1 MIKNIFLP
9 EKIGNKRIIA
19 QRIVGL
25 ALQDET
31 VTLALVYAKRS
42 KTIVEELLSEK
53 LSSDVNLSYAQRA
66 SEAIKKIML
75 HVKNFDQIRIAIPA
89 SIVTFKELQ
98 VPFDDVEKIRMVLD
112 YEIESMLPFSI
123 SNAVID
129 FIITKHNKEQKSTQ
143 VLVAAVQNQDLQA
156 ELDIYTQAGVEP
168 SHITIDLFA
177 TYGLYKQISD
187 YASIEKGSILVE
199 VGETS
204 TRIAFLQNGELR
216 LTRTMPRGII
226 SIVKNISEESG
237 MDAEKV
243 KEHLDL
249 NGVNSLGGDALAKIF
264 QNQFINF
271 FNDIQFTL
279 NSFSLK
285 LNFYD
290 EITKIIF
297 TQKANQVKG
306 FVKLCSDT
314 LQIPCESFDWRK
326 VFEIKSVKKHLK
338 NIDYGAVDFVTAIGT
353 AIPCYEQDQFDLR
366 RKSFVLVDYKLVSKQ
381 IIAVVVL
388 LTTMF
393 LAIGV
398 HGYMQIST
406 LRNTLDK
413 TEKTEISR
421 LKAIF
426 PKDHMPKKQT
436 LQAFVQEAQKLVREK
451 TDLWSAFRKERLN
464 PLEIMLE
471 LTNIADKTRNN
482 IYFTDLSINSK
493 DKGGVEIDVDGYF
506 KSKKGSGSHFNDW
519 LPIELRFKES
529 LMFTLLEDPI
539 NTTSIPDMGVKF
551 SAKLK
556 LKEKEK

>member
-493 DKGGVEIDVDGYF
+493 DKGGVEIDVDGFF

-519 LPIELRFKES
+519 IPIELRFKES

-539 NTTSIPDMGVKF
+539 SATIIPDSGVKF
-551 SAKLK
+551 SVKLK

>member
-31 VTLALVYAKRS
+31 VTLTLVYAKRS
-42 KTIVEELLSEK
+42 KTIIEELLSEK

-168 SHITIDLFA
+168 NHITIDLFA

-237 MDAEKV
+237 MDVEKI

-326 VFEIKSVKKHLK
+326 VFEIKSVKKQLK

-406 LRNTLDK
+406 LRNTLEK

-493 DKGGVEIDVDGYF
+493 DKGGVEIDVDGFF

-519 LPIELRFKES
+519 IPIELRFKES
-529 LMFTLLEDPI
+529 LIFTLLEDPI
-539 NTTSIPDMGVKF
+539 SATIIPDSGVKF
-551 SAKLK
+551 SVKLK

>member
-143 VLVAAVQNQDLQA
+143 VLVAAVQNQDLQV

-493 DKGGVEIDVDGYF
+493 DKGGVEIDIDGYF

>member
-42 KTIVEELLSEK
+42 KTIVEELFSEK

>member
-9 EKIGNKRIIA
+9 EKIGNKRIIS
-19 QRIVGL
+19 QRIVGIS
-25 ALQDET
+25 LQDDMAI
-31 VTLALVYAKRS
+31 LALVYAKRS
-42 KTIVEELLSEK
+42 KTFVEELLFEK
-53 LSSDVNLSYAQRA
+53 LSTDAGQPYAQRA
-66 SEAIKKIML
+66 SAAIKKIMSQ
-75 HVKNFDQIRIAIPA
+75 VKKFDQVCVAIPA

-98 VPFDDVEKIRMVLD
+98 VPFDDTEKIRMVLD
-112 YEIESMLPFSI
+112 YEIESMLPFPL

-129 FIITKHNKEQKSTQ
+129 FIITKHDKEQRSTQ

-156 ELDIYTQAGVEP
+156 ELDIYRQAGVEP
-168 SHITIDLFA
+168 NNITIDLFA

-187 YASIEKGSILVE
+187 YASIEKGSILIE
-199 VGETS
+199 VGDLT

-216 LTRTMPRGII
+216 LTRTIPRGIM
-226 SIVKNISEESG
+226 SIVKNISEEAG
-237 MDAEKV
+237 IDAEKV
-243 KEHLDL
+243 KENLNL

-290 EITKIIF
+290 EISKIIF

-314 LQIPCESFDWRK
+314 LQIPCESFDWHK

-338 NIDYGAVDFVTAIGT
+338 NIDYGTVDFVTALGT
-353 AIPCYEQDQFDLR
+353 AIPFYEQDQFDLR
-366 RKSFVLVDYKLVSKQ
+366 RKGFALIDYQLIGKQ
-381 IIAVVVL
+381 IVAAGVL
-388 LTTMF
+388 LITIF
-393 LAIGV
+393 LMIGLN
-398 HGYMQIST
+398 GYMQISK
-406 LRNTLDK
+406 LNNTLIN
-413 TEKTEISR
+413 TEKNEISR

-426 PKDHMPKKQT
+426 PKDYMPKKQT
-436 LQAFVQEAQKLVREK
+436 LQAFVQEAQKLVRDK
-451 TDLWSAFRKERLN
+451 TDMWSAFGKERLN

-493 DKGGVEIDVDGYF
+493 DKGGVEVDVDGFF
-506 KSKKGSGSHFNDW
+506 KSKQGSGSHFNDW
-519 LPIELRFKES
+519 IPTELRFKES
-529 LMFTLLEDPI
+529 PMFTLVEDPI
-539 NTTSIPDMGVKF
+539 NANIIPDVGVKF
-551 SAKLK
+551 SVKLK

>member
-9 EKIGNKRIIA
+9 EKIGHKRLIA

-25 ALQDET
+25 TIQDEM

-42 KTIVEELLSEK
+42 KTIVEDLLFEK
-53 LSSDVNLSYAQRA
+53 LSTDLSQTYAQRA

-75 HVKNFDQIRIAIPA
+75 HVKNFDQVRVAIPA

-98 VPFDDVEKIRMVLD
+98 VPFDDIEKIRMILD
-112 YEIESMLPFSI
+112 YEIESMLPFPI

-129 FIITKHNKEQKSTQ
+129 FIITKHNVEQKSSQ

-168 SHITIDLFA
+168 NCITIDLFA

-187 YASIEKGSILVE
+187 YKSIEKGSILVE

-216 LTRTMPRGII
+216 LTRTMPRGIM

-237 MDAEKV
+237 LDIEKV
-243 KEHLDL
+243 KDHLDL

-338 NIDYGAVDFVTAIGT
+338 NIDYGAVDFVTVLGT
-353 AIPCYEQDQFDLR
+353 AISCYEQDQFDLR
-366 RKSFVLVDYKLVSKQ
+366 RKSFALVDYKLVSKQ
-381 IIAVVVL
+381 IIAAGVL
-388 LTTMF
+388 LITMF
-393 LAIGV
+393 FVIGF
-398 HGYMQIST
+398 HGYIQVSA

-482 IYFTDLSINSK
+482 IYFTDLSINTK
-493 DKGGVEIDVDGYF
+493 DKGGVEIDVDGFF

-519 LPIELRFKES
+519 IPIELRFKES
-529 LMFTLLEDPI
+529 LMFDLLEDPI
-539 NTTSIPDMGVKF
+539 SATIVPDSGVKF
-551 SAKLK
+551 SVKLK